1 MKHNRRS
8 IRLKEYDYSR
18 EGVYF
23 ITICAY
29 KRQYLFGKISVGAN
43 GCSPNINL
51 TPHMILNEYGKIVQY
66 EWKESEKIRS
76 EIQLDQFIVMPNHVH
91 GIVMINNNDYAE
103 GTKISGANSRSPLRR
118 MKPKSI
124 PSFIAGYKS
133 VVTKRINQIRNTP
146 RQPVWQRNYYEHV
159 IRDEHD
165 LNRIRKYIVHNP
177 VNWEKDDYH
186 DFQ

>member
-29 KRQYLFGKISVGAN
+29 KRQYLFGKISV
-43 GCSPNINL
+43 
-51 TPHMILNEYGKIVQY
+51 
-66 EWKESEKIRS
+66 
-76 EIQLDQFIVMPNHVH
+76 
-91 GIVMINNNDYAE
+91 
-103 GTKISGANSRSPLRR
+103 GANSRSPLRR